1 MEQVLGEIFGVQN
14 HLSTTQEGARAVLIF
29 AYGLLLLRL
38 KGTRVFGLAIGQGS
52 IWNGLPSRT
61 IGRGTIKFHA
71 MN

>member
-52 IWNGLPSRT
+52 IWNGPPSRT
-61 IGRGTIKFHA
+61 IGRGIIKFHA